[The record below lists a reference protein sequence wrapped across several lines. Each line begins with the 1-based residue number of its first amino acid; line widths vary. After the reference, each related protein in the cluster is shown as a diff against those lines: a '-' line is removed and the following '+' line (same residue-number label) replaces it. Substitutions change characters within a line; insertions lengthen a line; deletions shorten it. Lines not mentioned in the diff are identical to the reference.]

1 MMRTIGVVRAVLAAA
16 TTVALTGHTHGKPPT
31 KRVPARP
38 TAAVAP
44 AATAVVRP
52 APPLPMLPRVGRVR
66 VEAARDRVVIVEDV
80 QLPRGEWQS
89 GGLDLYVAFGSPG
102 TPIAIDAR
110 IMVPSSGGLDG
121 HPEETGD
128 PVALEH
134 AARRTA
140 GAQPLLGKPQ
150 MAGVVAHVK
159 EAQLHR
165 AYSVGDSAVLRVRTL
180 LMAPAA
186 DATGAR
192 DVVVRLGAPSGQ
204 PLTLG
209 HIQVGSLEAEPWIT
223 RAEASLCGPEATA
236 LPLTVAIAGKP
247 FGAASKPQT
256 VAAPAPTIAPEL
268 AVRHATDDLCIRWW
282 GLPEAGP

>member
-1 MMRTIGVVRAVLAAA
+1 MMRMVRALGVVRALLAAA
-16 TTVALTGHTHGKPPT
+16 TTVALTGHTHGKPPN
-31 KRVPARP
+31 KHAPGRPAP
-38 TAAVAP
+38 AVALAP
-44 AATAVVRP
+44 TVVRP

-110 IMVPSSGGLDG
+110 IMAPSSGGLDG

-134 AARRTA
+134 AARRTPS
-140 GAQPLLGKPQ
+140 AQPLLGKPQ

-165 AYSVGDSAVLRVRTL
+165 AYAVGDSALLRVRTL
-180 LMAPAA
+180 LVAPAA

-223 RAEASLCGPEATA
+223 RAEAFLCGPEAA
-236 LPLTVAIAGKP
+236 PLPLTVAIAGKP
-247 FGAASKPQT
+247 AAAASTPKPEPVT
-256 VAAPAPTIAPEL
+256 TIAPEL
-268 AVRHATDDLCIRWW
+268 AIRHATDDLCIRWW
-282 GLPEAGP
+282 GLPDTHP